1 MPMMIP
7 NQKLNEVRK
16 TKDVSLLSEVEILAL
31 IQEVLNSRKY
41 LAKVWQE
48 FGHRCPQS
56 PVLKNIGK

>member
-1 MPMMIP
+1 MMIT
-7 NQKLNEVRK
+7 NQKLAEIRK
-16 TKDVSLLSEVEILAL
+16 TKNVSVLSEVEILAL
-31 IQEVLNSRKY
+31 IQEVQNTRKY